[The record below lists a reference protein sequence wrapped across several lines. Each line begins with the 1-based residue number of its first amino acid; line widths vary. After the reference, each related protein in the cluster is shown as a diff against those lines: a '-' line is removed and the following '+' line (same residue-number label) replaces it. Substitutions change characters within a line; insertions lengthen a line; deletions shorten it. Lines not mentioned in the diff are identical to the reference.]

1 MDLSVVAAVGSFVVS
16 ERVLRPKATLLILLG
31 GVLAYDLSTKT
42 QDAASLRIYRGTM
55 HQDVLED
62 TVYGCRSNRN
72 NFQRECALLCLF
84 SLASVSGT
92 N

>member
-1 MDLSVVAAVGSFVVS
+1 MDVSLVAAVGSFVVS
-16 ERVLRPKATLLILLG
+16 ERVLRPKATLLIILG

-55 HQDVLED
+55 HQDSFDGFVVIEI
-62 TVYGCRSNRN
+62 SPKK
-72 NFQRECALLCLF
+72 FSFAL
-84 SLASVSGT
+84 SVSLVSVSDT